1 VAAGRLDR
9 AIDLFAEATS
19 VFRASGDR
27 PAMVGAVT
35 RLGELQIARARQ
47 ARPGNGTGAAAAG
60 FGGDAVRMLEA
71 AADSMRAIGNRPH
84 LGLALTALA
93 EAYDTTGGQELAG
106 QAAREAI
113 ALLAY
118 APDGPGREQA
128 VRRLSEIAGR

>member
-1 VAAGRLDR
+1 M
-9 AIDLFAEATS
+9 
-19 VFRASGDR
+19 FRASGDR

-35 RLGELQIARARQ
+35 RLGELQIALARQ
-47 ARPGNGTGAAAAG
+47 NRPATGAALAG
-60 FGGDAVRMLEA
+60 ADARGDAVRLLEA
-71 AADSMRAIGNRPH
+71 AADSLRAIGNRPH
-84 LGLALTALA
+84 LGMALTALA